1 LSRTWSE
8 RETGI
13 LEKPTG
19 KGKGVSGNDANTKG
33 LLGPNGP
40 GGFNRFFK
48 SRSLKG
54 QYGRIFRSVLPF
66 AAIVGLFI
74 IFTAAN
80 PRFAS
85 VANLF
90 NITRQSSVLIVV
102 ALAGTFIVL
111 QGSIDLSVGSM
122 VTFAGI
128 LSSILILKVGAPAI
142 ILIPI
147 VGLVAGLF
155 NGVLFAYGKLPS
167 FLVTLG
173 TLFVFDGAALYI
185 SRGHPQPFDAPGMQ
199 SVVNGSLIGGFPNLG
214 LLALVVYGLCV
225 FVAFRT
231 KFGRYMFSIGGG
243 ERVAK
248 LSGVPVNFYKFLSF
262 GVSGSLAA
270 LGGLMLA
277 SRISAG
283 APSMGEP
290 FLLDSIAAVVIGG
303 TALSGGVGGP
313 HRTILGALVIS
324 ILTNGMNILN
334 VYPFTQIIIRGLVV
348 IAAVALTMDRSKIEL
363 MK

>member
-1 LSRTWSE
+1 M
-8 RETGI
+8 
-13 LEKPTG
+13 
-19 KGKGVSGNDANTKG
+19 
-33 LLGPNGP
+33 
-40 GGFNRFFK
+40 
-48 SRSLKG
+48 KG
-54 QYGRIFRSVLPF
+54 QYGRIFRSILPF
-66 AAIVGLFI
+66 VAIVGLFI
-74 IFTAAN
+74 VFTAAN

-102 ALAGTFIVL
+102 ALAGTFIIL

-122 VTFAGI
+122 VTLAGI
-128 LSSILILKVGAPAI
+128 LSSILILNVGAPAI
-142 ILIPI
+142 ILVPL

-173 TLFVFDGAALYI
+173 TLFVFNGVALYI
-185 SRGHPQPFDAPGMQ
+185 SKGHPQPFEAPGMQ
-199 SVVNGSLIGGFPNLG
+199 TVVNGSLIGGFPNLG
-214 LLALVVYGLCV
+214 LIALVVYGLCI

-262 GVSGSLAA
+262 GVSGFLAA

-283 APSMGEP
+283 APNMGEP
-290 FLLDSIAAVVIGG
+290 YLLDSIAAVVIGG

-324 ILTNGMNILN
+324 ILSNGMNILN